1 MDAHPARQLTGTG
14 HSHGNEGVLMAT
26 RPRRIT
32 LRTSAAAVSVLA
44 VAAVAGCSSAPEPEG
59 SALRWDAAAGAY
71 EIEPEIASG
80 EVPLQVWVEYPE
92 YGEALV
98 DAFAA
103 QHPGVRIELTTVSKV
118 DAVAKME
125 LDGEAGT
132 GADVYFTN
140 FTDLGGAIDS
150 GVAAPL
156 GEYRDHIA
164 DRVGETF
171 AGVVS
176 RDGEL
181 YGVPVSTESI
191 ALFYNKTL
199 LQELTGSSEPAT
211 TWEQIRQLATTY
223 NDPRANRWTIRW
235 LSGQLYYAYPVL
247 SSLGWQLAD
256 DERTP
261 GLDDPALT
269 AGLEYY
275 GALRELWQVNSAD
288 ATWDSIEMEFAKGE
302 TPYVITG
309 PWSIG
314 DFATAGEANGF
325 EFGVTTLPAVAGGGE
340 AATLAG
346 LGVGAVSGYSTY
358 PGAARVFAAFLA
370 SDEAAAALYETTGG
384 IPALT
389 SGNAEAIPGL
399 ADDEHAGGI
408 LAQAERS
415 DLIADIGDELW
426 TVGNTLIASVWD
438 GVLDASAA
446 QQQAVAGYADLTGL
460 GE

>member
-1 MDAHPARQLTGTG
+1 MTIRNTAAI
-14 HSHGNEGVLMAT
+14 V
-26 RPRRIT
+26 
-32 LRTSAAAVSVLA
+32 RTTAGSAAILAIVMVS
-44 VAAVAGCSSAPEPEG
+44 GCSSAPPAQE
-59 SALRWDAAAGAY
+59 STLTWDAAAGAY

-98 DAFAA
+98 EAFTAE
-103 QHPGVRIELTTVSKV
+103 HPGIRVELTTVSKV

-140 FTDLGGAIDS
+140 FTDLSGAIDS

-156 GEYRDHIA
+156 GEYEGEIA
-164 DRVGETF
+164 SRVGDAF

-199 LQELTGSSEPAT
+199 LQQLTGSSEPAQ
-211 TWEQIRQLATTY
+211 TWEQIRELAASY
-223 NDPRANRWTIRW
+223 NDPRTNRWTIRW
-235 LSGQLYYAYPVL
+235 LSGELYYAYPVL
-247 SSLGWQLAD
+247 SSLGWQLGAD
-256 DERTP
+256 SKSP
-261 GLDDPALT
+261 GLDDPTLT

-275 GALRELWQVNSAD
+275 GALRDLWQVNSAD
-288 ATWDSIEMEFAKGE
+288 ATWDSIEMEFANGQ

-309 PWSIG
+309 PWSIA
-314 DFATAGEANGF
+314 DFTAAGEANGF

-346 LGVGAVSGYSTY
+346 LGVGVVSGYSAY

-370 SDEAAAALYETTGG
+370 SDEAAAALYQTTGG

-389 SGNAEAIPGL
+389 SENAQAVAGL
-399 ADDEHAGGI
+399 AADEHANGV

-415 DLIADIGDELW
+415 DLIAEVGDELW
-426 TVGNTLIASVWD
+426 TVGNTLVASVWD
-438 GVLDASAA
+438 GVADPATA
-446 QQQAVAGYADLTGL
+446 QQQAITGYADLTGL

>member
-1 MDAHPARQLTGTG
+1 MTIRNTAAIARIAVG
-14 HSHGNEGVLMAT
+14 
-26 RPRRIT
+26 
-32 LRTSAAAVSVLA
+32 SAAVLA
-44 VAAVAGCSSAPEPEG
+44 IAIVSGCSSAPPARE
-59 SALRWDAAAGAY
+59 SKVTWDAEAGAY

-98 DAFAA
+98 EAFTAK
-103 QHPGVRIELTTVSKV
+103 HPGIRVELTTVSKV

-140 FTDLGGAIDS
+140 FTDLSGAIDS

-156 GEYRDHIA
+156 GESETEIA
-164 DRVGETF
+164 SRVGDAF

-199 LQELTGSSEPAT
+199 LQQLTGSSEPAQ
-211 TWEQIRQLATTY
+211 TWEQIRELAASY
-223 NDPRANRWTIRW
+223 NDPRTNRWTIRW

-247 SSLGWQLAD
+247 SSLGWQLGPDLD
-256 DERTP
+256 DP
-261 GLDDPALT
+261 GLDEPALT

-275 GALRELWQVNSAD
+275 GALRDLWQVNSAD
-288 ATWDSIEMEFAKGE
+288 ATWDSIEAEFAKGQ

-314 DFATAGEANGF
+314 DFTAAGEANGF
-325 EFGVTTLPAVAGGGE
+325 EFGVTTLPAVAGGGD

-346 LGVGAVSGYSTY
+346 LGVGVVSGYSAY

-370 SDEAAAALYETTGG
+370 SDEAAAALYQTTGG

-389 SGNAEAIPGL
+389 SENANAVPGL
-399 ADDEHAGGI
+399 ADDEHAAGV

-415 DLIADIGDELW
+415 HLIAEVSDELW
-426 TVGNTLIASVWD
+426 TVGNTLAASVWD
-438 GVLDASAA
+438 GVADPATA
-446 QQQAVAGYADLTGL
+446 QQQAVAGYGDLTGL

>member
-1 MDAHPARQLTGTG
+1 MTIQDTAAI
-14 HSHGNEGVLMAT
+14 V
-26 RPRRIT
+26 
-32 LRTSAAAVSVLA
+32 RTTAGSAAILAIVMVS
-44 VAAVAGCSSAPEPEG
+44 GCSSAPPAQE
-59 SALRWDAAAGAY
+59 STLTWDAAAGAY

-98 DAFAA
+98 EAFTAE
-103 QHPGVRIELTTVSKV
+103 HPGIRVELTTVSKV

-140 FTDLGGAIDS
+140 FTDLSGAIDS

-156 GEYRDHIA
+156 GEYEGEIA
-164 DRVGETF
+164 SRVGDAF

-199 LQELTGSSEPAT
+199 LQQLTGSSEPAQ
-211 TWEQIRQLATTY
+211 TWEQIRELAASY
-223 NDPRANRWTIRW
+223 NDPRTNRWTIRW
-235 LSGQLYYAYPVL
+235 LSGELYYAYPVL
-247 SSLGWQLAD
+247 SSLGWQLGAD
-256 DERTP
+256 PKSP
-261 GLDDPALT
+261 GLDDPTLT

-275 GALRELWQVNSAD
+275 GALRDLWQVNSAD
-288 ATWDSIEMEFAKGE
+288 ATWDSIEMEFAKGQ

-309 PWSIG
+309 PWSIA
-314 DFATAGEANGF
+314 DFTAAGEANGF

-346 LGVGAVSGYSTY
+346 LGVGVVSGYSAY

-370 SDEAAAALYETTGG
+370 SDEAAAALYQTTGG

-389 SGNAEAIPGL
+389 SENAQAVAGL
-399 ADDEHAGGI
+399 AADEHANGV

-415 DLIADIGDELW
+415 DLIAEVGDELW
-426 TVGNTLIASVWD
+426 TVGNTLVASVWD
-438 GVLDASAA
+438 GVADPATA
-446 QQQAVAGYADLTGL
+446 QQQAITGYADLTGL

>member
-1 MDAHPARQLTGTG
+1 MTIRYTAAIARTTVG
-14 HSHGNEGVLMAT
+14 
-26 RPRRIT
+26 
-32 LRTSAAAVSVLA
+32 AAVVLTLA
-44 VAAVAGCSSAPEPEG
+44 VSAGCSSAPRDADT
-59 SALRWDAAAGAY
+59 SLTWNAAARAY
-71 EIEPEIASG
+71 EIEPEIARG
-80 EVPLQVWVEYPE
+80 DVPLKVWVEYPE

-98 DAFAA
+98 EAFTTL
-103 QHPGVRIELTTVSKV
+103 HPDIRIDVTTVSKV

-140 FTDLGGAIDS
+140 FTDLSGAIDS

-156 GEYRDHIA
+156 GEYADDIA
-164 DRVGETF
+164 SRVGDSF
-171 AGVVS
+171 ADVVS

-199 LQELTGSSEPAT
+199 LEHLTGSPAPAT
-211 TWEQIRQLATTY
+211 TWEQIRELAAAY

-247 SSLGWQLAD
+247 SSLGWHLGAD
-256 DERTP
+256 AGAP
-261 GLDDPALT
+261 GLDAPALT

-275 GALRELWQVNSAD
+275 GALRDLWPVNSAD
-288 ATWDSIEMEFAKGE
+288 ATWDSIEMEFAKGQ
-302 TPYVITG
+302 TPYAITG

-314 DFATAGEANGF
+314 DFTAGAAENGF
-325 EFGVTTLPAVAGGGE
+325 EFGVTTLPSVEGGGD

-346 LGVGAVSGYSTY
+346 LGVGVVSGYSQH

-370 SDEAAAALYETTGG
+370 SDEAAAALYRTTGG

-389 SGNAEAIPGL
+389 RVNAQAIPGL
-399 ADDEHAGGI
+399 ADDPYANGV

-415 DLIADIGDELW
+415 DLVADVGDALW
-426 TVGNTLIASVWD
+426 TVGNSLVASVWD
-438 GVLDASAA
+438 GVLDPAVA
-446 QQQAVAGYADLTGL
+446 QQQAVTGYADLTGL

>member
-1 MDAHPARQLTGTG
+1 MD
-14 HSHGNEGVLMAT
+14 E
-26 RPRRIT
+26 RR
-32 LRTSAAAVSVLA
+32 
-44 VAAVAGCSSAPEPEG
+44 
-59 SALRWDAAAGAY
+59 ALEWDASSGAY

-80 EVPLQVWVEYPE
+80 EAPLKVWVEYPE
-92 YGEALV
+92 YGAALV
-98 DAFAA
+98 EAFTAK
-103 QHPGVRIELTTVSKV
+103 HPGIRVETTTVSKV

-140 FTDLGGAIDS
+140 FTDLAGAIDS

-156 GEYRDHIA
+156 GEYDDEITA
-164 DRVGETF
+164 RVGETF

-199 LQELTGSSEPAT
+199 LEQLTGSSEPAQ
-211 TWEQIRQLATTY
+211 TWEQIRDLAASY
-223 NDPRANRWTIRW
+223 NDPRANRWAVRW
-235 LSGQLYYAYPVL
+235 LSGELYYTYPVL
-247 SSLGWQLAD
+247 TSLGWHLTGDAA
-256 DERTP
+256 TP

-275 GALRELWQVNSAD
+275 GGLRDLWQVNSAD
-288 ATWDSIEMEFAKGE
+288 ATWDSIEMEFAKGQ

-309 PWSIG
+309 PWSIA
-314 DFATAGEANGF
+314 DFTAAGEAAGF
-325 EFGVTTLPAVAGGGE
+325 EFGVTTLPAVDGGE
-340 AATLAG
+340 EPATLAG
-346 LGVGAVSGYSTY
+346 LGVGVVSGYSEH

-370 SDEAAAALYETTGG
+370 SDDAAAALYETTGG

-389 SGNAEAIPGL
+389 SENADAVPGL
-399 ADDEHAGGI
+399 AADEHAAGI

-415 DLIADIGDELW
+415 DLIADVGDKLW
-426 TVGNTLIASVWD
+426 TVGNTLVASVWD
-438 GVLDASAA
+438 GVLGAPEA
-446 QQQAVAGYADLTGL
+446 QRQAVTGYADLAGL

>member
-1 MDAHPARQLTGTG
+1 MTIRNTAAITR
-14 HSHGNEGVLMAT
+14 AT
-26 RPRRIT
+26 VG
-32 LRTSAAAVSVLA
+32 SAIILA
-44 VAAVAGCSSAPEPEG
+44 VAVSAGCSSAPSVEQT
-59 SALRWDAAAGAY
+59 SLTWDAEAGAY

-80 EVPLQVWVEYPE
+80 EVPLKVWVEYPE

-98 DAFAA
+98 EAFAA
-103 QHPGVRIELTTVSKV
+103 AHPGIRVEVTTVSKV
-118 DAVAKME
+118 DAVSKMA

-140 FTDLGGAIDS
+140 FTDLANAIES

-156 GEYRDHIA
+156 GEYADEIA
-164 DRVGETF
+164 SRVGDAF

-199 LQELTGSSEPAT
+199 LQQLTGSTEPAT
-211 TWEQIRQLATTY
+211 TWEQIRELAATY
-223 NDPRANRWTIRW
+223 NDPRENRWTIRW

-247 SSLGWQLAD
+247 SSLGWHLGTD
-256 DERTP
+256 KGDP
-261 GLDDPALT
+261 GLDAPALA

-275 GALRELWQVNSAD
+275 GALRDLWPVNSAD
-288 ATWDSIEMEFAKGE
+288 ATWDSIEMEFAKGQ
-302 TPYVITG
+302 TPYAITG

-314 DFATAGEANGF
+314 DFTAAAAENGF
-325 EFGVTTLPAVAGGGE
+325 EYGVTTLPSAQGGGD

-346 LGVGAVSGYSTY
+346 LGVGVVSGYSEY

-370 SDEAAAALYETTGG
+370 SDEAAAALYRTTGG

-389 SGNAEAIPGL
+389 RLNAQAIPGL
-399 ADDEHAGGI
+399 ADDPHANGV

-415 DLIADIGDELW
+415 DLVADVSDALW
-426 TVGNTLIASVWD
+426 TVGNNLVAGVWD
-438 GVLDASAA
+438 GVLDPATA

>member
-1 MDAHPARQLTGTG
+1 MTIRSTAATARTTVGAAI
-14 HSHGNEGVLMAT
+14 VLSLAAT
-26 RPRRIT
+26 
-32 LRTSAAAVSVLA
+32 
-44 VAAVAGCSSAPEPEG
+44 AGCSSAPPDEE
-59 SALRWDAAAGAY
+59 ATLTWDAEARAY
-71 EIEPEIASG
+71 EIEPDVASG
-80 EVPLQVWVEYPE
+80 EAPLKVWVEYPE

-98 DAFAA
+98 EAFTAV
-103 QHPGVRIELTTVSKV
+103 HPDIRIELTTVSKV

-140 FTDLGGAIDS
+140 FTDLSGAIDS

-156 GEYRDHIA
+156 GEYA
-164 DRVGETF
+164 DDVASRVGDAF

-199 LQELTGSSEPAT
+199 LQQLTGSSEPAK
-211 TWEQIRQLATTY
+211 TWEQIRELAAAY

-247 SSLGWQLAD
+247 SSLGWHLGTDAG
-256 DERTP
+256 TP
-261 GLDDPALT
+261 GLEAPALA

-275 GALRELWQVNSAD
+275 RGLRDLWQVNSAD
-288 ATWDSIEMEFAKGE
+288 ATWDSIEMEFAKGQ

-314 DFATAGEANGF
+314 DFTAAAAENGF
-325 EFGVTTLPAVAGGGE
+325 EFGVTTLPAVDGGGD

-346 LGVGAVSGYSTY
+346 LGVGVVSGYSEH

-370 SDEAAAALYETTGG
+370 SDEAAAALYRTTGG

-389 SGNAEAIPGL
+389 RLNAQAIPGL
-399 ADDEHAGGI
+399 ADDPHASGV

-415 DLIADIGDELW
+415 DLVADVGDALW
-426 TVGNTLIASVWD
+426 TVGNSLVASVWD
-438 GVLDASAA
+438 GVLDPASA
-446 QQQAVAGYADLTGL
+446 QKQAVQGYADLTGL

>member
-1 MDAHPARQLTGTG
+1 MT
-14 HSHGNEGVLMAT
+14 T
-26 RPRRIT
+26 RSTAAIARIT
-32 LRTSAAAVSVLA
+32 VGAGVVFSLA
-44 VAAVAGCSSAPEPEG
+44 ITAGCSSAPADGE
-59 SALRWDAAAGAY
+59 ATLTWDDAIGAY

-80 EVPLQVWVEYPE
+80 EAPLKVWVEYPE

-98 DAFAA
+98 EAFTAR
-103 QHPGVRIELTTVSKV
+103 HPDIRIEVTTVSKV
-118 DAVAKME
+118 DAVSKME

-140 FTDLGGAIDS
+140 FTDLSGAIDS

-156 GEYRDHIA
+156 GEYA
-164 DRVGETF
+164 DDITSRVGDSF

-199 LQELTGSSEPAT
+199 LGQLTGSSEPAT
-211 TWEQIRQLATTY
+211 TWEQIRELAAAY

-247 SSLGWQLAD
+247 SSLGWHLTAD
-256 DERTP
+256 EGAP
-261 GLDDPALT
+261 GLDAPALT

-275 GALRELWQVNSAD
+275 AALRDVWQVNSAD
-288 ATWDSIEMEFAKGE
+288 ATWDSIEMEFTKGE

-314 DFATAGEANGF
+314 DFTAGAAENGF
-325 EFGVTTLPAVAGGGE
+325 EFGVTTLPSVEGGGD

-346 LGVGAVSGYSTY
+346 LGVGVVSGYSEH

-370 SDEAAAALYETTGG
+370 SDDAAAALYRTTGG

-389 SGNAEAIPGL
+389 RVNAHAIPGL
-399 ADDEHAGGI
+399 ADDPYASGV

-415 DLIADIGDELW
+415 DLVADVGDALW
-426 TVGNTLIASVWD
+426 TVGNSLVASVWD
-438 GVLDASAA
+438 GVLDPAAA
-446 QQQAVAGYADLTGL
+446 QQQAVTGYADLTGL

>member
-1 MDAHPARQLTGTG
+1 MTIRSTAATARTTVGAAI
-14 HSHGNEGVLMAT
+14 VLSLAAT
-26 RPRRIT
+26 
-32 LRTSAAAVSVLA
+32 
-44 VAAVAGCSSAPEPEG
+44 AGCSSAPPDEE
-59 SALRWDAAAGAY
+59 ATLTWDAEARAY
-71 EIEPEIASG
+71 EIEPDVASG
-80 EVPLQVWVEYPE
+80 EAPLKVWVEYPE

-98 DAFAA
+98 EAFTAV
-103 QHPGVRIELTTVSKV
+103 HPDIRIELTTVSKV

-140 FTDLGGAIDS
+140 FTDLPGAIDS

-156 GEYRDHIA
+156 GEYDSEITQ
-164 DRVGETF
+164 RVGETF

-176 RDGEL
+176 RDGDL

-199 LQELTGSSEPAT
+199 LEQLTGSSEPAQ
-211 TWEQIRQLATTY
+211 TWEQIRELAASY
-223 NDPRANRWTIRW
+223 NDPRTNRWTVRW
-235 LSGQLYYAYPVL
+235 LSGELYYAYPML
-247 SSLGWQLAD
+247 TSLGWHLTGDPAA
-256 DERTP
+256 P

-269 AGLEYY
+269 TALAYY
-275 GALRELWQVNSAD
+275 GGLRDLWQVNAAD

-314 DFATAGEANGF
+314 DFTAAGESEGF
-325 EFGVTTLPAVAGGGE
+325 EFGVTTLPAVEGGE
-340 AATLAG
+340 EPATLAG
-346 LGVGAVSGYSTY
+346 LGVGVVSGYSAH

-370 SDEAAAALYETTGG
+370 SDGAAAALYETTGG

-389 SGNAEAIPGL
+389 SENTEAIPGL

-415 DLIADIGDELW
+415 DLVSDVGDKLW
-426 TVGNTLIASVWD
+426 TVGNTLVSSVWD
-438 GVLDASAA
+438 GVLDAPAA
-446 QQQAVAGYADLTGL
+446 QRQAVSGYADLTGL

>member
-1 MDAHPARQLTGTG
+1 
-14 HSHGNEGVLMAT
+14 MAT
-26 RPRRIT
+26 RNTALIT
-32 LRTSAAAVSVLA
+32 RTALGTVTVLA
-44 VAAVAGCSSAPEPEG
+44 LAFLAGCSTAPEVAE
-59 SALRWDAAAGAY
+59 STLTWDAEAGAY
-71 EIEPEIASG
+71 EIEPDVASG
-80 EVPLQVWVEYPE
+80 EAPLKVWVEYPE
-92 YGEALV
+92 YGDALV
-98 DAFAA
+98 EAFTAEY
-103 QHPGVRIELTTVSKV
+103 PDVRIELTTVSKV

-140 FTDLGGAIDS
+140 FTDLSGAIDS

-156 GEYRDHIA
+156 GEYDTEITE
-164 DRVGETF
+164 RVGETF

-176 RDGEL
+176 RDGDL

-199 LQELTGSSEPAT
+199 LQQLTGTSEPAQ
-211 TWEQIRQLATTY
+211 TWEQIRELASTY

-247 SSLGWQLAD
+247 TSLGWHLTGDAAD
-256 DERTP
+256 P
-261 GLDDPALT
+261 GLGEPALT

-275 GALRELWQVNSAD
+275 GALRDLWQVNSAD
-288 ATWDSIEMEFAKGE
+288 ATWDSIEMEFAKGQ
-302 TPYVITG
+302 TPYVVTG
-309 PWSIG
+309 PWAIG
-314 DFATAGEANGF
+314 DFTTAGEDAGF
-325 EFGVTTLPAVAGGGE
+325 EFGVTTLPAVDGGE
-340 AATLAG
+340 EPATLAG
-346 LGVGAVSGYSTY
+346 LGVAAVSGYSEH

-370 SDEAAAALYETTGG
+370 SDEAAAALYATTGG

-389 SGNAEAIPGL
+389 SENAAGIPGL
-399 ADDEHAGGI
+399 ADDQHAGGI

-415 DLIADIGDELW
+415 DLIADVGDELW
-426 TVGNTLIASVWD
+426 TVGNTLVASVWD
-438 GVLDASAA
+438 GVLEAPTA